1 MDREKWDNPVNQ
13 IRPLNQSRETGKVTL
28 VYEKEHVKSGR
39 KKHVRQMPR
48 AMMDRE
54 ELLLLRCSFMQ
65 LLSAHIVNAQLLAYG
80 QGVFLY
86 LRTLSINSPVLTR
99 VRVGKR
105 KETKSK

>member
-1 MDREKWDNPVNQ
+1 M
-13 IRPLNQSRETGKVTL
+13 
-28 VYEKEHVKSGR
+28 KSGR

-54 ELLLLRCSFMQ
+54 EPLLLRCSFMQ
-65 LLSAHIVNAQLLAYG
+65 LLSAHFVNAQLLAYG

-86 LRTLSINSPVLTR
+86 LRTLLIYSLVLTR
-99 VRVGKR
+99 VRAGIR